1 MSLGEPER
9 RRLRRLVI
17 LTACGLTV
25 LGLVAA
31 VLVLSGARTGAWP
44 LLAGDLVLTFAVLG
58 LAWRNL
64 R

>member
-1 MSLGEPER
+1 MSLDEPEK

-25 LGLVAA
+25 LGLSAS
-31 VLVLSGARTGAWP
+31 VLMLKGSKAGAWP
-44 LLAGDLVLTFAVLG
+44 LLAGDLVLTLAVLG
-58 LAWRNL
+58 LAWRSL